1 MLNFCCYSLADK
13 TEVCPDVDELFPAVN
28 GERVAL

>member
-1 MLNFCCYSLADK
+1 MLNFCCYLFADK